1 MKLYKNAK
9 LQEAFDRFARQQ
21 NALLPD
27 EETVNAI
34 PLSEGFR
41 ARMHKLL
48 RRQKYGFYVLFGTA
62 GRRAASIVAAVL
74 VAATVTTASVEA
86 LREPVVQFFTEVFE
100 KFTQVFFVDDTPDT
114 PQVEMEKRAP
124 THIPEGYVL
133 ESEETFSSMYR
144 LTYKLSSTDHLIRYN
159 QRWKERIEFLTD
171 TENTQYTE
179 ITVGNYL
186 GITYENK
193 GFVYVVFS
201 DEQYTYTLSAPLSV
215 EELIEMAVSIKK
227 I

>member
-124 THIPEGYVL
+124 ASIPEGYVL
-133 ESEETFSSMYR
+133 EKEEDFSSAYR
-144 LTYKLSSTDHLIRYN
+144 LTYVHSSTDHVMRYN
-159 QRWKERIEFLTD
+159 QRWKESINIFAD

-179 ITVGNYL
+179 ITIGHHQ
-186 GITYENK
+186 GITYSNK
-193 GFVYVVFS
+193 DIHTVVYS
-201 DEQYTYTLSAPLSV
+201 DEQYTYTLSAPLPL
-215 EELIEMAVSIKK
+215 EELIKIATSITKK
-227 I
+227 